1 MRDNDRRAT
10 VILIQRGDPEISVA
24 IAEGMLTARA
34 VRPLEPEQ
42 AAIVS
47 AEMDRQKIAALVHV
61 AVGNSL
67 TAEDYRYLIEQTRK
81 DCEAMS
87 KRPGPLRRIARTM
100 VNSWAMI
107 CYAIGEAYD
116 AQRHV
121 LGGPER

>member
-10 VILIQRGDPEISVA
+10 VILIQRGDPEISGA

-81 DCEAMS
+81 DCEAMR
-87 KRPGPLRRIARTM
+87 KRPGPLRRIARAM